1 MDMMESWQAASTLA
15 CRDKYFDLSKDL
27 QSKDRNFPTEEVI
40 VTCT

>member
-15 CRDKYFDLSKDL
+15 CRDKYFDLSKD
-27 QSKDRNFPTEEVI
+27 RNFPTEEVI